1 MAGAGNRRP
10 DDESGRWRLAKS
22 TVMTRYPP
30 VIQPARPG
38 GESPEVVSTELP
50 ITRNN
55 LTVRL
60 RRARFWGRRTKLEGF
75 CPDAGASK
83 CDNARRKWV
92 RRKKKART

>member
-60 RRARFWGRRTKLEGF
+60 HRARQQLRERLEASCRMCATHGCLDCTCDTPAERRE
-75 CPDAGASK
+75 
-83 CDNARRKWV
+83 
-92 RRKKKART
+92 